1 MGSSRGNMIKI
12 NISNDTV
19 DDLFSNLFK
28 IIYHFA
34 RVLFAHKVVSEK
46 EVRIFLLHLQSIL
59 YLHHSTG
66 YKSIVLIALR
76 TNKHSSQMPLFGTTT
91 AAITAIFSGSIYVL
105 RRRISRNWID
115 LRQKEYPALNGK
127 TILITGGNVG
137 IGFETAKELARRNSN
152 VILACRNTAKG
163 DEAVASISKATGN
176 DNVSCMKLDL
186 ASLTS
191 VNEFISEIQSKYESI
206 DVLIC
211 NAGVWIP
218 MEQKMK
224 TSDGYEMHF
233 GVNHL
238 AHVAIAK
245 SLIPQLDK
253 SKDGRIVFVSSGL
266 MERGKIDYENSVYEG
281 REEISENGKPSFVPT
296 GYRDSKLM
304 NAMTSNY
311 LSTILPSSVT
321 TYSVC
326 PGFCRSSLGR
336 NVAIPFP
343 QKIFAGGVMRLI
355 QRTQLQG
362 AQNVIYTTCES
373 KDDLESGS
381 LYRDGKLMAKEMSYL
396 DTIGGV
402 PEAKKLW
409 DFSLDLLSK
418 H

>member
-1 MGSSRGNMIKI
+1 MP
-12 NISNDTV
+12 
-19 DDLFSNLFK
+19 F
-28 IIYHFA
+28 FA
-34 RVLFAHKVVSEK
+34 
-46 EVRIFLLHLQSIL
+46 
-59 YLHHSTG
+59 
-66 YKSIVLIALR
+66 
-76 TNKHSSQMPLFGTTT
+76 TTT
-91 AAITAIFSGSIYVL
+91 AAITAIFGGSIYVL

-115 LRQKEYPALNGK
+115 LRRKEYPALNGK

-152 VILACRNTAKG
+152 VILACRNTEKG

-191 VNEFISEIQSKYESI
+191 VNEFIAEVQSNYESI

-224 TSDGYEMHF
+224 TTDGYEMHF

-281 REEISENGKPSFVPT
+281 REELSENGKPSFVPT
-296 GYRDSKLM
+296 GYGDSKLM
-304 NAMTSNY
+304 NAMTSKY
-311 LSTILPSSVT
+311 LSTSLPSSVT

-326 PGFCRSSLGR
+326 PGFCRSNLAR
-336 NVAIPFP
+336 NVAMPLP
-343 QKIFAGGVMRLI
+343 QKIFAGGAMLLI

-362 AQNVIYTTCES
+362 AQNVIYATCES
-373 KDDLESGS
+373 KDTLESGS
-381 LYRDGKLMAKEMSYL
+381 LYRDGKVMTKEMNYMDS
-396 DTIGGV
+396 IGGV